1 MYLGRDFS
9 PQEFNES
16 EVFGMDFVNDLDD
29 GEQLITSSWT
39 ISVTQG
45 KDANPSV
52 HLEGPSGVAIPLGSN
67 LKTATIQRIGG
78 LWANVTYKVEA
89 TVVTDRANTRSMW
102 THIRGVTGKR
112 LPGVL
117 EGG

>member
-9 PQEFNES
+9 PQEFGES

-29 GEQLITSSWT
+29 GEQLLSSTWT

-45 KDANPSV
+45 QDPNPKV
-52 HLEGPSGVAIPLGSN
+52 HLQGPPLIVVPLGSN

-78 LWANVTYKVEA
+78 LWANVTYVVQA
-89 TVVTDRANTRSMW
+89 VVVTDRANTRNLW
-102 THIRGVTGKR
+102 THIRGVR
-112 LPGVL
+112 EDVL
-117 EGG
+117 L